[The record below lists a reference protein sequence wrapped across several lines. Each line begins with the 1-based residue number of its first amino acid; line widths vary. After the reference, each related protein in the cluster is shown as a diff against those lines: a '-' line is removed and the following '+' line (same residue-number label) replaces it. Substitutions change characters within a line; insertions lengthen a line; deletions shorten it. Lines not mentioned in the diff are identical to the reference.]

1 MNEFKS
7 LANIY
12 PPDLPRAVKG
22 WDHITK
28 QYLYY
33 FKHNTPNGI
42 YEFWYDD
49 NGNFVYE
56 KINRK
61 EEIDCIQKK
70 QY

>member
-28 QYLYY
+28 QY
-33 FKHNTPNGI
+33 TPNGI

-61 EEIDCIQKK
+61 EELDCTQKK
-70 QY
+70 RY